1 MDFIID
7 IPISHS
13 LNFVFVVVDC
23 LTKMAHF
30 IPCEKTILGEKI
42 AKLFWDNVY
51 CYHGLPNDVKSRSIV
66 CIQGLEITCLTLEN
80 LYQICFYIP
89 PTNKWTNSMC
99 EPNFGTILVV
109 YN

>member
-1 MDFIID
+1 
-7 IPISHS
+7 
-13 LNFVFVVVDC
+13 
-23 LTKMAHF
+23 MAHF

-66 CIQGLEITCLTLEN
+66 CIQVLEITCLTLEN